1 MPDNGHDITMPA
13 RLGPQNAKAI
23 LDIMVCDALDETG
36 ENFLRLILGW
46 VFHTLNGRDAGP
58 NVAGCISATVG
69 LLRISAVS
77 RRSSAGGYAL
87 VFLCSPLAHLPVA
100 SERSAGIE
108 NSCLTVV
115 RFTLEIDRDS
125 VARRKCLFERFV
137 E

>member
-1 MPDNGHDITMPA
+1 
-13 RLGPQNAKAI
+13 
-23 LDIMVCDALDETG
+23 MVRDALDG
-36 ENFLRLILGW
+36 LRLILGW
-46 VFHTLNGRDAGP
+46 VFHTLNSRDAGP
-58 NVAGCISATVG
+58 NVAGCISATVS

-87 VFLCSPLAHLPVA
+87 VLLCSPLAHLPVA

-125 VARRKCLFERFV
+125 IARRKCLFERFV